1 METIWYALVL
11 FVLTTYVVLDGYDF
25 GVGILSPFVA
35 RQESERRLVRE
46 TIGPVWTGNEVWV
59 IAGSALLFLA
69 FPKAFASGFSGFYLA
84 LMIMLWLL
92 MGRGLAFELREHVDH
107 ALWRTFWDTIF
118 FLANL
123 LLAFVVGL
131 VVGNLLRGV
140 PLNASGYFF
149 LPLWT
154 DFSPGSMPGIL
165 DWFTLLTGLTLV
177 ALLTLQGASFLVMK
191 TRGELQARA
200 EALAKSAT
208 VLLVLL
214 LVAVVVTLPSVQ
226 PAFGVHYAA
235 APIGF
240 VWPLTAVVALLV
252 RHVSAVRQRPFVGF
266 VASSV
271 SVASLLVAAA
281 WGIFPNLLIATTGQA
296 NSLTS
301 LNAAT
306 DRTGLEAGLWWVP
319 PGLALVILYQVQI
332 HRLFAR
338 PAKPES
344 PAMARH

>member
-1 METIWYALVL
+1 METIWYGLVL

-35 RQESERRLVRE
+35 RKESERRLVRE

-59 IAGSALLFLA
+59 IAGSAILFMA
-69 FPKAFASGFSGFYLA
+69 FPKAFAAGFSGFYLA

-107 ALWRTFWDTIF
+107 ALWRTFWDRIF

-140 PLNASGYFF
+140 PLDASGYFF

-154 DFSPGSMPGIL
+154 DFSPGPLPGL
-165 DWFTLLTGLTLV
+165 FDWFTLLTGLTLV
-177 ALLTLQGASFLVMK
+177 VLLTLHGASFLVMH
-191 TRGELQARA
+191 TRGEVQARA

-208 VLLVLL
+208 VGLVLL
-214 LVAVVVTLPSVQ
+214 LVAVVMALPSVQ
-226 PAFGVHYAA
+226 PAFGAHYAA
-235 APIGF
+235 SPIGF
-240 VWPLTAVVALLV
+240 VWPLAAVVALLI
-252 RHVSAVRQRPFVGF
+252 RQLNAGRQRPFVAF
-266 VASSV
+266 AASSLL
-271 SVASLLVAAA
+271 VASLLVAAA
-281 WGIFPNLLIATTGQA
+281 WGVFPNLLIATTGQA

-319 PGLALVILYQVQI
+319 PGLALVILYQVFI
-332 HRLFAR
+332 HRLFAG
-338 PAKPES
+338 PAKPE
-344 PAMARH
+344 PPEIARH

>member
-1 METIWYALVL
+1 M
-11 FVLTTYVVLDGYDF
+11 
-25 GVGILSPFVA
+25 VA
-35 RQESERRLVRE
+35 
-46 TIGPVWTGNEVWV
+46 
-59 IAGSALLFLA
+59 
-69 FPKAFASGFSGFYLA
+69 
-84 LMIMLWLL
+84 
-92 MGRGLAFELREHVDH
+92 
-107 ALWRTFWDTIF
+107 
-118 FLANL
+118 
-123 LLAFVVGL
+123 
-131 VVGNLLRGV
+131 
-140 PLNASGYFF
+140 
-149 LPLWT
+149 
-154 DFSPGSMPGIL
+154 
-165 DWFTLLTGLTLV
+165 
-177 ALLTLQGASFLVMK
+177 
-191 TRGELQARA
+191 
-200 EALAKSAT
+200 
-208 VLLVLL
+208 
-214 LVAVVVTLPSVQ
+214 LPSVQ

-338 PAKPES
+338 PAKPGSS
-344 PAMARH
+344 PAAHH